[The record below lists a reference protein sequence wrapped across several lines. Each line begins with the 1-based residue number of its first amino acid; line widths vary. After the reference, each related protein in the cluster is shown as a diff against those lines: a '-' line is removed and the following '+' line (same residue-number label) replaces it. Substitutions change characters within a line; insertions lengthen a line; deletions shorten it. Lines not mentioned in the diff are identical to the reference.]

1 MEISNSNSQKLNLNG
16 DFEWPLSN
24 LMLNGDFESPLS
36 KVNVK
41 WRFRTAANLFPVLYF
56 REK

>member
-1 MEISNSNSQKLNLNG
+1 MLKG
-16 DFEWPLSN
+16 DFERPLA
-24 LMLNGDFESPLS
+24 

-41 WRFRTAANLFPVLYF
+41 WRFRTAADLFPVLYF

>member
-1 MEISNSNSQKLNLNG
+1 MEISKGQSENV
-16 DFEWPLSN
+16 
-24 LMLNGDFESPLS
+24 MLNGDFERPLS

-41 WRFRTAANLFPVLYF
+41 WRFRTAAGLFPVLYF